1 MIVRWLRVVPFAVVV
16 AAAVALAG
24 CSSAQS
30 GKGSVSSPAGQ
41 SAGSGASAGS
51 GSTSAAPRDLKSQL
65 LTVSELPTGWALD
78 NSAAN
83 NTNDTTPPCL
93 AAVKAKVEPAA
104 KADQDF
110 VKGTDF
116 PALSQHIGD
125 FGSSSAASSPFSD
138 MTSTLD
144 GCRDVSFTSEGTK
157 ITGSIGQM
165 SFAKLGDRSEAWQMV
180 LSAQGQTVGIDL
192 VLVQRNRELELLLY
206 GELGSPDVG
215 QFTALASKAV
225 AKLPS

>member
-1 MIVRWLRVVPFAVVV
+1 MIERARLVRFAAVVV
-16 AAAVALAG
+16 ATALTLVG
-24 CSSAQS
+24 CSSAKS
-30 GKGSVSSPAGQ
+30 GKGSVSARGGTS
-41 SAGSGASAGS
+41 S
-51 GSTSAAPRDLKSQL
+51 GSTAAGSAAGGAPRDLKPQL
-65 LTVSELPTGWALD
+65 FTVSELPTGWAVD
-78 NSAAN
+78 NSAN
-83 NTNDTTPPCL
+83 SSTDTTPPCL
-93 AAVKAKVEPAA
+93 ASVKTKVEPAN

-125 FGSSSAASSPFSD
+125 FGSSAAASGTFAD
-138 MTSTLD
+138 LTSTLD
-144 GCRDVSFTSEGTK
+144 GCKDVSFTSDGTK

-165 SFAKLGDRSEAWQMV
+165 SFARLGDRSEAWQMV

-215 QFTALASKAV
+215 EFTGLASKAV
-225 AKLPS
+225 AKLPSS

>member
-1 MIVRWLRVVPFAVVV
+1 MIVRRIRLGPFAAVLLTVS
-16 AAAVALAG
+16 VALAG
-24 CSSAQS
+24 CSSAEN
-30 GKGSVSSPAGQ
+30 GKGSVGPAAGP
-41 SAGSGASAGS
+41 SAGSTAAG
-51 GSTSAAPRDLKSQL
+51 TAPPRDLTSQL
-65 LTVSELPTGWALD
+65 FTVSELPAGWAVD

-83 NTNDTTPPCL
+83 SSTDTTPPCL
-93 AAVKAKVEPAA
+93 ASVKAKVEPAL
-104 KADQDF
+104 KADADF

-125 FGSSSAASSPFSD
+125 FGTSAAASSTFAA

-144 GCRDVSFTSEGTK
+144 RCTDVSFTSEGTK

-215 QFTALASKAV
+215 EFTALASKAV
-225 AKLPS
+225 AKLPSS